1 MAAALDPA
9 CLDDPA
15 LRAPEVA
22 EAASRVSALPE
33 VRAALLG
40 LQRAFA
46 RQPGGAVLDGRDIG
60 TVIAPDAPAKL
71 YVTASAEVRAA
82 RRARELRAQ
91 GLPVDESAV
100 LAELRARD
108 ARDAAR
114 AAAPLRRAAD
124 AALLDTTDLD
134 IGEAVRRAIEFVS
147 ARQGR
152 S

>member
-9 CLDDPA
+9 WLDDAA

-33 VRAALLG
+33 VRAAFLG